1 MSAASCVAP
10 GETAAGEKVCGGLG
24 TRSAASCEAPGK
36 TAAGE
41 KGGEGLGTKSAASWG
56 REAPGIG
63 AAAGA

>member
-1 MSAASCVAP
+1 M
-10 GETAAGEKVCGGLG
+10 
-24 TRSAASCEAPGK
+24 SAASCEAPGK